1 MILYIGNS
9 LYVVFAVSMKKMIP
23 FMKSS
28 LLTENRNVTWIGVGR
43 FSVETEMAWELRPLP
58 KCFDYILLRKVLK
71 AECKVKKKNKQ
82 GHGCYFVFLSPQIE
96 RMKTS
101 LLCFRKQQ
109 IFFLVESFH

>member
-1 MILYIGNS
+1 
-9 LYVVFAVSMKKMIP
+9 
-23 FMKSS
+23 MKSA

-43 FSVETEMAWELRPLP
+43 FSVETEMVWELRSPLI
-58 KCFDYILLRKVLK
+58 CFDYILLRKVLK
-71 AECKVKKKNKQ
+71 AECKVKKKTTKKNQ
-82 GHGCYFVFLSPQIE
+82 GHGCCFGFLSPQIE